1 MKACR
6 AMPETQGRTRPKG
19 LAAGAVLHAEEG
31 QQASTGEGGCRVWGL
46 EEGTVGGEDG
56 EAAGGI

>member
-1 MKACR
+1 
-6 AMPETQGRTRPKG
+6 MPETQGRTRPKG